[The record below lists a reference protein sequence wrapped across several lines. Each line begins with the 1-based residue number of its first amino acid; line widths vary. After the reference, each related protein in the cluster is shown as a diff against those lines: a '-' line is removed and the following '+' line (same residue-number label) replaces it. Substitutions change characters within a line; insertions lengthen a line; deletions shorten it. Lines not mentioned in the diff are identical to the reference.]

1 MRYLVLAVGL
11 LVAIVV
17 GILVEVV
24 VGVRDVFGLV
34 RVMFGFKCSLVRFVA
49 TTLGLLFLL
58 PVVVSV
64 LGLCWSS
71 LLAAA
76 FRLLLLFS
84 LFGSDWLLTL

>member
-24 VGVRDVFGLV
+24 VGVRDVIELV
-34 RVMFGFKCSLVRFVA
+34 RVMFGFKCSLVGFVA

-64 LGLCWSS
+64 LALCWSS